1 VALALFT
8 VVLFLMLALVRSG
21 FGRVLVAI
29 RENEERTRM
38 LGYDTFS
45 SRLAALV
52 VSGTVCAAAGA
63 AYGILFGYVGA
74 NFASVQYSILP
85 LLWVLLG
92 GGRHRQRLHLRLH
105 AGGGHRPHPLGAVLP
120 QGAAGHGARALA
132 EVAAM
137 SALPEMSPLL
147 ETRALSR
154 DFGGL
159 RAVDR
164 VDFSVDPGEIRAII
178 GPNGAGKTT
187 FVSLVCGRLAP
198 SSGTII
204 FDGADITALPAHRR
218 VRLGIAYT
226 FQITSVYAQ
235 LSVFDNVALA
245 VQRTLVDGR
254 SQDPS
259 RGRLRTGVTEALER
273 VGLADRASLPA
284 GQLAYGHQ
292 RLLEVAMGLALKPRL
307 MILDEPTQGLGDGEI
322 ENFVALAREIAAN
335 ATVLLIEHNM
345 DVVMQLADRITVLE
359 AGRVLAEGTPDAIR
373 ANEAVQRAYLGGG
386 A

>member
-1 VALALFT
+1 
-8 VVLFLMLALVRSG
+8 
-21 FGRVLVAI
+21 
-29 RENEERTRM
+29 
-38 LGYDTFS
+38 
-45 SRLAALV
+45 
-52 VSGTVCAAAGA
+52 
-63 AYGILFGYVGA
+63 
-74 NFASVQYSILP
+74 
-85 LLWVLLG
+85 
-92 GGRHRQRLHLRLH
+92 
-105 AGGGHRPHPLGAVLP
+105 
-120 QGAAGHGARALA
+120 
-132 EVAAM
+132 M

-164 VDFSVDPGEIRAII
+164 VDFSVDPGEIR
-178 GPNGAGKTT
+178 

-245 VQRTLVDGR
+245 VQRTQVDGR